1 MSQVSFVKDGEFVL
15 VDSNNPLPTV
25 DTFALSVARG
35 AVSGSSWVL
44 KSGRN
49 SDVDTATVPEDIWNG
64 GGPYAGFPLT
74 APETVQAFSS
84 NASDTGVLTVLYL
97 PTATSTAYIQGTIQL
112 NGTTP
117 VNAAFSA
124 YRVHSAF
131 YDNGATGNL
140 GQITVRWAT
149 TTSVVFLVMPIGTNQ
164 SYMAGYTVPFG
175 CRGYIY
181 EAFCSIQGAASAS
194 VDGALWIR
202 LSGAQYRL
210 RRNFNAASG
219 SAYRE
224 KLDGAF
230 VLPAMTDIQMRITN
244 CSANNTP
251 VVGGYSILIVQD

>member
-1 MSQVSFVKDGEFVL
+1 MSYPRGINEITEDF
-15 VDSNNPLPTV
+15 PLPV
-25 DTFALSVARG
+25 RDSSALSIAQG
-35 AVSGSSWVL
+35 NISGSSWVL

-49 SDVDTATVPEDIWNG
+49 SDIDTATVPEDIWNG
-64 GGPYAGFPLT
+64 GGAYAGFPLT

-84 NASDTGVLTVLYL
+84 SASDTGVLTVLYL
-97 PTATSTAYIQGTIQL
+97 PTATSTAYVSGTITL

-124 YRVHSAF
+124 YRVHSAS
-131 YDNGATGNL
+131 YSSVNGNVGE
-140 GQITVRWAT
+140 ITVRWAT
-149 TTSVVFLVMPIGTNQ
+149 TTSVIFIKMPIGTNQ
-164 SYMAGYTVPFG
+164 SYMAGYTIPFG
-175 CRGYIY
+175 STGYIY
-181 EAFCSIQGAASAS
+181 ELFCSIQGSATAS

-202 LSGAQYRL
+202 MSGMNFRL

-219 SAYRE
+219 FAYRE

-251 VVGGYSILIVQD
+251 VVGGYTILIVRD